1 MCEALEMNGATYFI
15 CRGRRS
21 YPEKLCCFCKVKF
34 TSRLCDYEIE
44 RGKTC
49 DAEMCSSCAT
59 RIGKDLDI
67 CPDHCSIS
75 PQGQL
80 FGADPKAAPDPA
92 REARAHATRLLFG
105 QAGPW
110 PLTTLQRELLRIL
123 LFHQGAQRAILLR
136 DLMGKLHRATGVLP
150 TEREIKD
157 AARGLVVDFK
167 VRIGASRSAHPGY
180 YLITTAEEARDTA
193 APYISEIR
201 KLAQRVKVI
210 LDPHDLAELEGQR
223 IFSTDPDP
231 KEAA

>member
-15 CRGRRS
+15 CRGRRQH
-21 YPEKLCCFCKVKF
+21 PEKLCRFCKVKF
-34 TSRLCDYEIE
+34 TSRLCDYEEE

-59 RIGKDLDI
+59 RIGRLDI
-67 CPDHCSIS
+67 CPDHCGIA
-75 PQGQL
+75 PQGTL
-80 FGADPKAAPDPA
+80 FAQGAESNDPA
-92 REARAHATRLLFG
+92 REARAHATRTLLG

-110 PLTTLQRELLRIL
+110 QLNPLQRELLRIL
-123 LFHQGAQRAILLR
+123 LFHQGAQRAITLR
-136 DLMGKLHRATGVLP
+136 DLIGKLHRATGVLP
-150 TEREIKD
+150 TEREIKE

-167 VRIGASRSAHPGY
+167 VRVGASRSAHRGY

-193 APYISEIR
+193 SLYVKEIR
-201 KLAQRVKVI
+201 KLAQRVRVL

-223 IFSTDPDP
+223 IFSSDPDP